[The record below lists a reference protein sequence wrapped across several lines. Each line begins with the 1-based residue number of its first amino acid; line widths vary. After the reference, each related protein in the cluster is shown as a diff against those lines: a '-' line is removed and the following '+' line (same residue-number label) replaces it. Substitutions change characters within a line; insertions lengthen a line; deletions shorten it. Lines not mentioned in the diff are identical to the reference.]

1 MKHVDESQISEV
13 YSRMLEDLIRLCRI
27 LLNYE
32 MVQGVEAEDVV
43 QRVVLRALEQKGRLE
58 KHKNLCVWFVKACR
72 QECNTLCRRSRVE
85 RRKLGIS
92 QPLEPEIEKQQ
103 DELIQWL
110 RQREMNELLD
120 ALKERL
126 TPLEKSVYNRYYE
139 QDQSAA
145 DVAHALNIK
154 QNAVN
159 DAARRIRKKA
169 AGLLLGLLLLCV
181 QNSLHL

>member
-1 MKHVDESQISEV
+1 MDESQITEV

-32 MVQGVEAEDVV
+32 MIQGIEAEDVV
-43 QRVVLRALEQKGRLE
+43 QRVVLRALEQKGRLA
-58 KHKNLCVWFVKACR
+58 KQKNLYAWFVKACR
-72 QECNTLCRRSRVE
+72 LECSTLCRRSRIE
-85 RRKLGIS
+85 RRKLGVS
-92 QPLEPEIEKQQ
+92 QPLKPEIEKQQ

-110 RQREMNELLD
+110 RQREMHELLD
-120 ALKERL
+120 TLKERL
-126 TPLEKSVYNRYYE
+126 TPLEKSVYHYYYE

-145 DVAHALNIK
+145 DVAQTLHIK

-169 AGLLLGLLLLCV
+169 SGILFALLLFCI